1 MVIDVHHINIVVRDL
16 DQAISQY
23 SRLLGYFA
31 PIRERLPSR
40 GVETARYRIGP
51 TWLVLVMPTDPGGI
65 AGRHLAQHG
74 EGVSLL
80 SFRVEDL
87 NEATGEL
94 RSRGVTIA
102 GDRPRTGLA
111 NWHVQDVSLA
121 YDDRLTLQLCEES

>member
-40 GVETARYRIGP
+40 GMETARYRIGR
-51 TWLVLVMPTDPGGI
+51 TWLVLVMPTDPAGI
-65 AGRHLAQHG
+65 VGRHLAQHG
-74 EGVSLL
+74 GGVSLL

-87 NEATGEL
+87 NEATNEL
-94 RSRGVTIA
+94 RIRGVKIA
-102 GDRPRTGLA
+102 DDRPRTGLA
-111 NWHVQDVSLA
+111 NWHVQDVALA
-121 YDDRLTLQLCEES
+121 HDVRLTLQLCEEG

>member
-1 MVIDVHHINIVVRDL
+1 MLTDVHHINIVVRDL
-16 DQAISQY
+16 DQAMSHY
-23 SRLLGYFA
+23 SRLLGHFA

-40 GVETARYRIGP
+40 GVETARYRIGR

-65 AGRHLAQHG
+65 VGRHLEQHG

-87 NEATGEL
+87 NEATIEL
-94 RSRGVTIA
+94 RSRGVKIA
-102 GDRPRTGLA
+102 GDRPRSGLA

-121 YDDRLTLQLCEES
+121 HGARLTLQLCEES